1 MYRPQSKSLSLLNAL
16 IKPVESI
23 TRFVCMFISRTH
35 YEKLYADVHRDM
47 LWVMSALL
55 LVQSGERQRL
65 TCNYTTVVLQA
76 EFYSVKIIREWYR
89 GGSSLLIMI
98 ASACS
103 PTQYFRIDIVL
114 KVLAKMGDCGLRP
127 DWQQW
132 LSTSSLID
140 LDASIKALDD
150 SLQRCLSSSNY
161 EKFADAMAVHA
172 REASSVSRSL

>member
-23 TRFVCMFISRTH
+23 TRFVCIFISRTH
-35 YEKLYADVHRDM
+35 YEKLYADVQRDM
-47 LWVMSALL
+47 LWVMSALHPDLL

-65 TCNYTTVVLQA
+65 TCNHTTVVLQA
-76 EFYSVKIIREWYR
+76 EFHSVKIIREWYR

-161 EKFADAMAVHA
+161 EQFADEMAVT
-172 REASSVSRSL
+172 REKLPP